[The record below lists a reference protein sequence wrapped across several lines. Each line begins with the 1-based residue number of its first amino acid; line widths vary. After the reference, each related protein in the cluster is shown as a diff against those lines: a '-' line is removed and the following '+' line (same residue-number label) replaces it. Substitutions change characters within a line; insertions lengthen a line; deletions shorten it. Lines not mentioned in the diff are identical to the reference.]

1 MGRWFWIG
9 LWGSA
14 GLLFVGAAIALL
26 CGAWT
31 FAPPTTGHAIPPP
44 LVIIGLLVGAGWL
57 LYSDW
62 KAYRA
67 DTLVIN
73 DALGREVY
81 RNTRKKP

>member
-1 MGRWFWIG
+1 MGRWFFIG

-26 CGAWT
+26 CGAPVR
-31 FAPPTTGHAIPPP
+31 ASPDSIPMPI
-44 LVIIGLLVGAGWL
+44 VIIVLLAAGGWF
-57 LYSDW
+57 LYSAW